1 MRLIASSLL
10 AFFIATSTLWAED
23 TVSTLEQ
30 IEQSGKIRVGFRETV
45 PPMSFLNEL
54 GNPAGYSIDLCN
66 RIVTL
71 VKTELGNQDI
81 AVESVP
87 VNAENRFAALIN
99 NDIDI
104 LCGATTKT
112 LSRSELVDFT
122 QLTFA
127 TGAGFISMKG
137 SRVNTIP
144 DLQGKKI
151 AVVKN
156 TTTHESLKKVL
167 AQTLTD
173 AEVVTVKSSVEAMQ
187 MLNAGE
193 IVAYTA
199 DQIVLIG
206 LLMTSEQPDQY
217 YISGNLYSFEP
228 LALAVRRNDADF
240 RLIADRVL
248 SQLYRSGGIVPIY
261 RKWFGRISNEVPS
274 AVAAAYDLNST
285 PE

>member
-1 MRLIASSLL
+1 
-10 AFFIATSTLWAED
+10 
-23 TVSTLEQ
+23 
-30 IEQSGKIRVGFRETV
+30 
-45 PPMSFLNEL
+45 MSFVDLQ
-54 GNPAGYSIDLCN
+54 GNPTGYSIDLCH

-81 AVESVP
+81 SVKY
-87 VNAENRFAALIN
+87 VSVDAENRLNALAEN
-99 NDIDI
+99 KIDI

-122 QLTFA
+122 QLTFV
-127 TGAGFISMKG
+127 TGAGFISLKKTP
-137 SRVNTIP
+137 VNSIP

-151 AVVKN
+151 AVVSN
-156 TTTHESLKKVL
+156 TTTHDSLTAILTK
-167 AQTLTD
+167 TLTD
-173 AEVVTVKSSVEAMQ
+173 TEIVSVDTGVEAMN
-187 MLNAGE
+187 LLSTGE
-193 IVAYTA
+193 IAAYTA

-206 LLMTSEQPDQY
+206 LLMTADQPEQY
-217 YISGNLYSFEP
+217 FISGNLYSYEP

-261 RKWFGRISNEVPS
+261 SKWFGRISDEVPS